1 MVTVDNS
8 KQHLRIREVEFQV
21 VQRINLPGRTFTFDI
36 IENKDRSGINPS
48 AEAITKQMQ
57 LNLAA
62 IRYHCEP
69 FKRKKMFQGQP
80 KARAPEEIFML
91 TQMAPATHSRHI
103 SNTYSLNVNVKYDA
117 TACCTG
123 LPSCSVPLTVIPLTN
138 PETYGFIEPQGYAPF
153 ELGYFKFQMH

>member
-69 FKRKKMFQGQP
+69 FKRKKMF
-80 KARAPEEIFML
+80 
-91 TQMAPATHSRHI
+91 
-103 SNTYSLNVNVKYDA
+103 
-117 TACCTG
+117 
-123 LPSCSVPLTVIPLTN
+123 
-138 PETYGFIEPQGYAPF
+138 
-153 ELGYFKFQMH
+153 